1 MTKRGAPP
9 RPRLRVRLAPE
20 EEPDLQSL
28 LGPPPLL
35 EGEDASAYEAL
46 KFRILAA
53 VKPEDAIEQ
62 MWVRDVLDL
71 LWETTRL
78 RRLKAKLMHAAAHEG
93 LKRLLSPLVFFTSR
107 FTSLAGLVQ
116 GWALRNP
123 ETVKEVNEIL
133 RQAGLGEE
141 AIAAQTLA
149 AKLDTFEKID
159 RMIMQTEARRHLVLR
174 EIDRRR
180 DVLARRLREASAGI
194 EDGKYALIAPPAQE
208 AAE

>member
-20 EEPDLQSL
+20 EESDLQSL
-28 LGPPPLL
+28 LGPPPVL

-46 KFRILAA
+46 KFRILSA

-93 LKRLLSPLVFFTSR
+93 LERLLRPLVDY
-107 FTSLAGLVQ
+107 TSLAKLVQ

-149 AKLDTFEKID
+149 AELDTFEKID
-159 RMIMQTEARRHLVLR
+159 RMIMQTEARRHVVLR

>member
-1 MTKRGAPP
+1 MP
-9 RPRLRVRLAPE
+9 RRRVRLAPE

-28 LGPPPLL
+28 LGPPPVL

-46 KFRILAA
+46 KFRILSA

-93 LKRLLSPLVFFTSR
+93 VKRLLRPLVHFTSIDE
-107 FTSLAGLVQ
+107 LVQ

-141 AIAAQTLA
+141 AIVAQTLA
-149 AKLDTFEKID
+149 AELDTFEKID
-159 RMIMQTEARRHLVLR
+159 RMIMQTEARRHVVLR

>member
-1 MTKRGAPP
+1 MP
-9 RPRLRVRLAPE
+9 RQVRLAPE
-20 EEPDLQSL
+20 NEPDLQSL
-28 LGPPPLL
+28 LGPPPVL

-46 KFRILAA
+46 KFRIFSA

-78 RRLKAKLMHAAAHEG
+78 RRLKAELMHAAAHEG
-93 LKRLLSPLVFFTSR
+93 LKRLLSPLVR
-107 FTSLAGLVQ
+107 FTSLNELVQ
-116 GWALRNP
+116 GWALRYP

-159 RMIMQTEARRHLVLR
+159 RMIMQTEARRHVVLR

-180 DVLARRLREASAGI
+180 DVLARYGALREASAGMQRM
-194 EDGKYALIAPPAQE
+194 GNMR
-208 AAE
+208 

>member
-9 RPRLRVRLAPE
+9 RPRLRVRLAPQ

-28 LGPPPLL
+28 LGPPPVL

-46 KFRILAA
+46 KIRILAA

-78 RRLKAKLMHAAAHEG
+78 RRLKAKLMHAAAHKG
-93 LKRLLSPLVFFTSR
+93 LKRILRPLVDYP
-107 FTSLAGLVQ
+107 SLDELVQ

-149 AKLDTFEKID
+149 AELDTFEKID
-159 RMIMQTEARRHLVLR
+159 RMIMQTEARRHVVLR

>member
-9 RPRLRVRLAPE
+9 RPRLRVRLAPQ

-93 LKRLLSPLVFFTSR
+93 LRRLLGPLVDYP
-107 FTSLAGLVQ
+107 SLDELVR
-116 GWALRNP
+116 GWAQRNR

-149 AKLDTFEKID
+149 AELDTFEKID

>member
-1 MTKRGAPP
+1 MP
-9 RPRLRVRLAPE
+9 RRRVRLGPKK
-20 EEPDLQSL
+20 EPDLQSL
-28 LGPPPLL
+28 LGPAPVV

-46 KFRILAA
+46 KFRILSA

-78 RRLKAKLMHAAAHEG
+78 RRLKAKLMHAAAHKG
-93 LKRLLSPLVFFTSR
+93 LMRLLRPLVHY
-107 FTSLAGLVQ
+107 TSLDELVK
-116 GWALRNP
+116 GWALRNR

-133 RQAGLGEE
+133 KQAGLGEE

-149 AKLDTFEKID
+149 AELDTFEKID
-159 RMIMQTEARRHLVLR
+159 RMIMQTEARRHVVLR

-194 EDGKYALIAPPAQE
+194 EDGKYTLIAPPAQE

>member
-9 RPRLRVRLAPE
+9 RPRLRVRLAPQ

-93 LKRLLSPLVFFTSR
+93 LKRLLRPLMGFS
-107 FTSLAGLVQ
+107 SLELVR

-149 AKLDTFEKID
+149 AELDTFEKID